1 MSIGTRII
9 QIRGEQ
15 NISQR
20 QLSERSGL
28 ASSYLSRI
36 ENRRIEP
43 RPKTLRKIA
52 DALGVPMSDLFQESP
67 AAHRLA
73 QCAITL
79 SGDCIMEKL
88 QSRAHKADLPGT
100 ETYTPRQLQLLRM
113 ANYLIQTAN
122 QRVLDSFE
130 LLLSGLMASGGSG
143 GDLKKPDVA
152 LPRTIRTTEQGG

>member
-9 QIRGEQ
+9 QIRSER

-20 QLSERSGL
+20 ELSERSGL

-73 QCAITL
+73 QCVITL

-88 QSRAHKADLPGT
+88 QSRARKADLPGS
-100 ETYTPRQLQLLRM
+100 ETYTPRQIQLLRM
-113 ANYLIQTAN
+113 ANYVIQTGN
-122 QRVLDSFE
+122 QRVLDAFE
-130 LLLSGLMASGGSG
+130 LVLNGLISPGGAPKVPSSGAG
-143 GDLKKPDVA
+143 P
-152 LPRTIRTTEQGG
+152 